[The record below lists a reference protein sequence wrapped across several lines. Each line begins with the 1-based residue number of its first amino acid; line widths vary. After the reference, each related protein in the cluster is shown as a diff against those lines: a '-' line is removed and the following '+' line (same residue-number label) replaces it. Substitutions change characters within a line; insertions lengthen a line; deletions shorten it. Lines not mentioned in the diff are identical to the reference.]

1 MVFNIRGVFFEN
13 DGIRDHLYSLI
24 PCNCALFHSW
34 FWQQLQF
41 SHVKF
46 GTHLDNAVKLCN
58 YSLFPNLVLLQLSE
72 SLEWDSERNKWR
84 TTEIQNN
91 TKYYSTV
98 KCFPPTH
105 RRHVVVFIRLCN
117 FVWYFHFCSC
127 FQINCFKRIKF
138 LMKIKT
144 TWWKKVTNSIDI
156 AETSNA
162 RDDYIICSHRCVTSC
177 KRLLRNTNFLR

>member
-1 MVFNIRGVFFEN
+1 M
-13 DGIRDHLYSLI
+13 
-24 PCNCALFHSW
+24 
-34 FWQQLQF
+34 
-41 SHVKF
+41 
-46 GTHLDNAVKLCN
+46 
-58 YSLFPNLVLLQLSE
+58 LLQLSE
-72 SLEWDSERNKWR
+72 SLEWDSEPNKWR

-138 LMKIKT
+138 LIKSKT

-162 RDDYIICSHRCVTSC
+162 RDDYIICSHRCVFGMPPKKST
-177 KRLLRNTNFLR
+177 LGLTLRNGRDGKRELKRIVQQIIICWSNLEQCIFPKSKCQCDFRFITHL